1 MTACKNKQTRVRC
14 SPMSSKKKIKF
25 PLRGRYG
32 ISATVRL
39 QKANKW
45 VFRSQTG
52 FIRFGATEWDPNK
65 VDYIDFDGG
74 PIVALGDN
82 IGDLHPLLPD
92 EIVTHIEFI
101 KGTGLCVFTKNKHE
115 DTVPTP
121 AEST

>member
-1 MTACKNKQTRVRC
+1 
-14 SPMSSKKKIKF
+14 MSSKKKIKF